1 MKGLWGMS
9 EELITVN
16 SASGIERCYNAG
28 TRFHPG
34 WGSIWGKD
42 MACKGCGSEGLMN
55 LKGEIT
61 ASFPLIEDAKT
72 TPIYFAQEMW
82 VCVNCG
88 FAEVRL
94 PAAQLEVLRQRK
106 KVAS

>member
-1 MKGLWGMS
+1 MQ
-9 EELITVN
+9 ELDFIQ
-16 SASGIERCYNAG
+16 AG
-28 TRFHPG
+28 VLFG
-34 WGSIWGKD
+34 GKIY
-42 MACKGCGSEGLMN
+42 MACKGCGSESLMN

-72 TPIYFAQEMW
+72 APIYFAQEMW
-82 VCVNCG
+82 VCINCG

-106 KVAS
+106 NVAS